1 MINQFTGNAV
11 LPPPPPSA
19 NSQTISDEKTAR
31 LNEILSEY
39 DAENL
44 SEDEAQSIV
53 SQILELGIDPGAG
66 LNSPISETSFS
77 TQLLR
82 NPSDLSFANES
93 NTDLPLSSLNSDSAR
108 PETVSG
114 YVNRE
119 AMMALDNAIA
129 PYKTDTLTTD
139 NWTEIRASLTA
150 QGFDLSQPL
159 IDIRA

>member
-53 SQILELGIDPGAG
+53 SQILE
-66 LNSPISETSFS
+66 
-77 TQLLR
+77 R

>member
-19 NSQTISDEKTAR
+19 NSQIFSDEKTAR

-53 SQILELGIDPGAG
+53 SQISELGIDPGAG
-66 LNSPISETSFS
+66 LTRPILETSFS
-77 TQLLR
+77 AQLLR

-93 NTDLPLSSLNSDSAR
+93 NTDSPLSSPNSYSSTPA
-108 PETVSG
+108 TVNG
-114 YVNRE
+114 FVNRE

-129 PYKTDTLTTD
+129 PHKTDTLTTD
-139 NWTEIRASLTA
+139 NWTEIRTSLTA

-159 IDIRA
+159 MDIRA